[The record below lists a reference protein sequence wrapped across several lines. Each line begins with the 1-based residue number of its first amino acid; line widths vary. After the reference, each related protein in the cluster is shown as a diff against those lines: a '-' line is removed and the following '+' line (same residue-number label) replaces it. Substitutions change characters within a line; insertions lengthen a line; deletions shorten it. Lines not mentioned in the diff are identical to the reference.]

1 MAITAIATVKVF
13 HLPSPLPLGGP
24 GRRNL
29 APVKADH
36 LARRERHDLCDL
48 ALVLGEDAPTLSGDW
63 TAKDLVT
70 HLLLREHSL
79 VGAPGLLIRQLSR
92 LTDLEMARIG
102 RKDFTVLV
110 ERLRGRGFTPYA
122 IPAVDRAVNTL
133 EYYVHH
139 EDLRRAQPGWTP
151 RELDRADESALWSAI
166 RVFGR
171 GLVRPAGV
179 PVRIRRT
186 DTGSEATLRGGADP
200 ALLSG
205 MPSEIVMFLYGR
217 GEHRG
222 LAFTGPD
229 DRIERLRSAGL
240 GL

>member
-1 MAITAIATVKVF
+1 M
-13 HLPSPLPLGGP
+13 
-24 GRRNL
+24 
-29 APVKADH
+29 

-79 VGAPGLLIRQLSR
+79 LGAPGLLIRAALRASPTSR
-92 LTDLEMARIG
+92 WRGSARRTSRCWSSG
-102 RKDFTVLV
+102 CGDTGSR
-110 ERLRGRGFTPYA
+110 RTPSR
-122 IPAVDRAVNTL
+122 PFDRAVNTL
-133 EYYVHH
+133 EYFVHH

-179 PVRIRRT
+179 PVRIRRI
-186 DTGSEATLRGGADP
+186 DTGAEATLRRGADP
-200 ALLSG
+200 AVLAG

-217 GEHRG
+217 DQHRG
-222 LAFTGPD
+222 LGFTGPD
-229 DRIERLRSAGL
+229 AHIDRLRTAGL

>member
-1 MAITAIATVKVF
+1 MTGD
-13 HLPSPLPLGGP
+13 L
-24 GRRNL
+24 
-29 APVKADH
+29 
-36 LARRERHDLCDL
+36 LARRERHALCDL

-63 TAKDLVT
+63 TAKELVT

-79 VGAPGLLIRQLSR
+79 LGAPGLVIPPLSR

-110 ERLRGRGFTPYA
+110 EKAREPGFTPYA
-122 IPAVDRAVNTL
+122 IPAVERAVNTL
-133 EYYVHH
+133 EYFVHH

-151 RELDRADESALWSAI
+151 RELDSADESALWSAI

-186 DTGSEATLRGGADP
+186 DTGAEATLRRGAEP
-200 ALLSG
+200 AVLAG

-217 GEHRG
+217 DQHRG
-222 LAFTGPD
+222 LEFSGPEVHID
-229 DRIERLRSAGL
+229 RLRHAGL

>member
-1 MAITAIATVKVF
+1 MKD
-13 HLPSPLPLGGP
+13 
-24 GRRNL
+24 
-29 APVKADH
+29 DH
-36 LARRERHDLCDL
+36 LARRERLALCDL

-70 HLLLREHSL
+70 HLLLREHSPL
-79 VGAPGLLIRQLSR
+79 GAPGLVIPPLSR

-110 ERLRGRGFTPYA
+110 ERLRGRGLTPYA
-122 IPAVDRAVNTL
+122 LPVVDRFVNTL
-133 EYYVHH
+133 EYFVHH

-186 DTGSEATLRGGADP
+186 DTGAEATLRRGGDP
-200 ALLSG
+200 AVLAG

-217 GEHRG
+217 DQHRG

-229 DRIERLRSAGL
+229 QHVDRLRGAGL

>member
-1 MAITAIATVKVF
+1 LAITAIATVKVF
-13 HLPSPLPLGGP
+13 HLPYPLPLGGS

-29 APVKADH
+29 APVNDDH
-36 LARRERHDLCDL
+36 LARRERHALCDL
-48 ALVLGEDAPTLSGDW
+48 AFVLGEDAPTLSGDW

-79 VGAPGLLIRQLSR
+79 LGAPGLVIRPLAH
-92 LTDLEMARIG
+92 LTDLEMERIG
-102 RKDFTVLV
+102 KKDFTVLV
-110 ERLRGRGFTPYA
+110 ERLRARGFTPFA
-122 IPAVDRAVNTL
+122 IPVVDRAVNTL

-151 RELDRADESALWSAI
+151 RDLDPADESALWSAI

-186 DTGSEATLRGGADP
+186 DTGAEATLRGGADP
-200 ALLSG
+200 AVLTG

-217 GEHRG
+217 NQHLG
-222 LAFTGPD
+222 LEFTGPD
-229 DRIERLRSAGL
+229 AHIDRLRTAGL

>member
-1 MAITAIATVKVF
+1 MSDETRGAPT
-13 HLPSPLPLGGP
+13 SGP
-24 GRRNL
+24 GPY
-29 APVKADH
+29 PVAMY
-36 LARRERHDLCDL
+36 LARRERRALCDL

-70 HLLLREHSL
+70 HLLLREHSPL
-79 VGAPGLLIRQLSR
+79 GAPGLLIQPLSG

-102 RKDFTVLV
+102 RKDFAVLV

-133 EYYVHH
+133 EYFVHH

-186 DTGSEATLRGGADP
+186 DTGAEATLRRGGNP
-200 ALLSG
+200 AQLTG

-217 GEHRG
+217 DQHRG
-222 LAFTGPD
+222 LEFHGPNEHID
-229 DRIERLRSAGL
+229 RLRGAGL
-240 GL
+240 GI

>member
-1 MAITAIATVKVF
+1 MSRD
-13 HLPSPLPLGGP
+13 L
-24 GRRNL
+24 
-29 APVKADH
+29 
-36 LARRERHDLCDL
+36 LARRERHALCDL

-63 TAKDLVT
+63 TAKELVT
-70 HLLLREHSL
+70 HLLLREHSPI
-79 VGAPGLLIRQLSR
+79 GAPGLVIGPLSH
-92 LTDLEMARIG
+92 LTDREMERIG

-110 ERLRGRGFTPYA
+110 ESVRKRGFTPFA
-122 IPAVDRAVNTL
+122 IPVVDRAVNTL

-151 RELDRADESALWSAI
+151 RELDRADESALWSAL

-186 DTGSEATLRGGADP
+186 DTGAEATLRGGADP
-200 ALLSG
+200 AVLAG

-217 GEHRG
+217 DQHRG
-222 LAFTGPD
+222 LSFTGPD
-229 DRIERLRSAGL
+229 AHIERLRSAGL
-240 GL
+240 GI

>member
-1 MAITAIATVKVF
+1 MY
-13 HLPSPLPLGGP
+13 
-24 GRRNL
+24 
-29 APVKADH
+29 
-36 LARRERHDLCDL
+36 LARRERLALCDL

-63 TAKDLVT
+63 NAKDLVT
-70 HLLLREHSL
+70 HLVLREHSPL
-79 VGAPGLLIRQLSR
+79 GAPGLLIRPLSR

-110 ERLRGRGFTPYA
+110 ERLRGHGLTPSA

-133 EYYVHH
+133 EYFVHH

-151 RELDRADESALWSAI
+151 RELDGSDESALWSAI

-186 DTGSEATLRGGADP
+186 DTGAEASLRPGGDP
-200 ALLSG
+200 AVVVG
-205 MPSEIVMFLYGR
+205 RPSEIVMFLYGR
-217 GEHRG
+217 DQHRELG
-222 LAFTGPD
+222 FTGPD
-229 DRIERLRSAGL
+229 AHIDRLRTAGL

>member
-1 MAITAIATVKVF
+1 V
-13 HLPSPLPLGGP
+13 
-24 GRRNL
+24 ND
-29 APVKADH
+29 DH
-36 LARRERHDLCDL
+36 LARRERLALCDL

-79 VGAPGLLIRQLSR
+79 IGAPGLLIRPLSR

-133 EYYVHH
+133 EYFVHH

-151 RELDRADESALWSAI
+151 RELDHADQSALWSAI

-186 DTGSEATLRGGADP
+186 DTDAEATLRGGADP
-200 ALLSG
+200 AVLRGL
-205 MPSEIVMFLYGR
+205 PSEIVMFLYGR
-217 GEHRG
+217 DEHRG
-222 LAFTGPD
+222 LEFTGPD
-229 DRIERLRSAGL
+229 GQIDRLRSAGL